1 MSVGLDRQQNS
12 PDIQGKDKSLLGGL
26 GALMMKKN
34 NTFVSPRDDSGM
46 AFDEDAQRLL

>member
-1 MSVGLDRQQNS
+1 MSVGLERQQNS
-12 PDIQGKDKSLLGGL
+12 PGIKGNDKTLLGGL

-34 NTFVSPRDDSGM
+34 NTFISPRDDSGM